1 MDWAY
6 NEVREIEQ
14 VGKITLPE
22 AEFNAAFEATFAGL
36 SRAYTR
42 FRGD

>member
-1 MDWAY
+1 MDLGY
-6 NEVREIEQ
+6 NEVREIEEA
-14 VGKITLPE
+14 GEITLPE
-22 AEFNAAFEATFAGL
+22 AAFNAAFEATFAGL